1 MGERTEQIERE
12 IAQERDNLGRN
23 LNELERRVKSVADWR
38 AQFDR
43 HPMAMI
49 GLAFGGGLILSAM
62 LGENGETQRRRGRDE
77 VSWRASRPSDVAALE
92 PERRRS
98 QRRSW
103 ANMRG
108 ALVGV
113 ATDRV
118 RNFMEEL
125 VPGFREQYRRAETE
139 NRSAI
144 ERPFQQRPAAP

>member
-12 IAQERDNLGRN
+12 IAQERDSLGRN
-23 LNELERRVKSVADWR
+23 LNELERRVKSAGDWR
-38 AQFDR
+38 VQFDR
-43 HPMAMI
+43 HPMAMM
-49 GLAFGGGLILSAM
+49 GLAFGGGLILSAV
-62 LGENGETQRRRGRDE
+62 LGEREESGRRRDWNEAR
-77 VSWRASRPSDVAALE
+77 WRAQRAERALE

-103 ANMRG
+103 YNMKL

-125 VPGFREQYRRAETE
+125 VPGFREHYRRAEAQ

-144 ERPFQQRPAAP
+144 MPPIQPRSPAG